1 MQLVAHVVTDGDPR
15 PAAGTPVRVELRDV
29 TELDAPSVLVASI
42 DGRVDDS
49 ASGSVLARL
58 TLDVDVPVPAGRD
71 LVLWA
76 RVAGS
81 DALRSSPGDWI
92 TVQSVPV
99 TGTDRAVIDVP
110 VRRIV

>member
-1 MQLVAHVVTDGDPR
+1 MRVVTSADDPSP
-15 PAAGTPVRVELRDV
+15 PAGAAVRVELRDV
-29 TELDAPSVLVASI
+29 TELDAPSVLVTAA
-42 DGRVDDS
+42 DGAIEPSDAEGVV
-49 ASGSVLARL
+49 AHL
-58 TLDVDVPVPAGRD
+58 TLDVHDPLPAGRD

-81 DALRSSPGDWI
+81 DAARSSPGDWI

-99 TGTDRAVIDVP
+99 TTGAAHVLDVP